1 MAKRTLPEILVDYPF
16 ISAGFETLR
25 HHFFPEID
33 NLRPI
38 FDMVRV
44 YTIKNGKIEQFKNL
58 RNEEIAALKSIIWID
73 LQSPSHGEK
82 EFIEKHFRIEFFT
95 YQEVQEIESSSRFL
109 ETEETIEI
117 NLGFISTDTELS
129 VQNVTFILKDNILF
143 TYRQGD
149 MRIFAESVR
158 KLKSMNADTKEHGL
172 DIFLTVLETRIDSD
186 ADLIESVSRK
196 VNGISKDLIAR
207 RSLTEDL
214 LLSIAQLQENTMLL
228 HETITEKQRVVSS
241 LIRIPEFNKIENE
254 RLKVVI
260 KDIGSL
266 LQHAQFISERL
277 EYLQNTFLGLVNI
290 EQNTVIKIF
299 TVVTVIF
306 MPPTLIASIYGMNFK
321 FMPELQWMAG
331 YPFAIGLMI
340 TSSLAFLWY
349 FKRKKWL

>member
-1 MAKRTLPEILVDYPF
+1 
-16 ISAGFETLR
+16 
-25 HHFFPEID
+25 
-33 NLRPI
+33 
-38 FDMVRV
+38 MVRV
-44 YTIKNGKIEQFKNL
+44 YTIKNGKLEQFKNL
-58 RNEEIAALKSIIWID
+58 RKEEIVALKSIIWID
-73 LQSPSHGEK
+73 LQSPTQEEK
-82 EFIEKHFRIEFFT
+82 EFIEKNFHIEFFT

-117 NLGFISTDTELS
+117 NLGFISTDADMS
-129 VQNVTFILKDNILF
+129 VQNVTFILKDNVLF
-143 TYRQGD
+143 TFRQGD
-149 MRIFAESVR
+149 MRTFAESVR

-172 DIFLTVLETRIDSD
+172 DIFLTLLETRIDSD

-196 VNGISKDLIAR
+196 VKVISKEMIER
-207 RSLTEDL
+207 RSLKEEL
-214 LLSIAQLQENTMLL
+214 LLGIAQLQENTMLL

-254 RLKVVI
+254 RLKVII

-299 TVVTVIF
+299 TVVTVVF

-321 FMPELQWMAG
+321 FMPEIQWIGG
-331 YPFAIGLMI
+331 YPLAILLMI
-340 TSSLAFLWY
+340 ASSLAFLWY